1 MAATSNHTGDVAIW
15 LEKVIESCETHQH
28 EDSARRLVSLFE
40 DRLLREK
47 SEFFWHYSR
56 KLRNKLDEKF
66 YEILTPKLENGTT
79 S

>member
-1 MAATSNHTGDVAIW
+1 MAATSNHTGDVALW
-15 LEKVIESCETHQH
+15 LEKVIESCETHQQ
-28 EDSARRLVSLFE
+28 EDSARRLVSLFK
-40 DRLLREK
+40 DRLLREN

-66 YEILTPKLENGTT
+66 YEILTHKLENGTP